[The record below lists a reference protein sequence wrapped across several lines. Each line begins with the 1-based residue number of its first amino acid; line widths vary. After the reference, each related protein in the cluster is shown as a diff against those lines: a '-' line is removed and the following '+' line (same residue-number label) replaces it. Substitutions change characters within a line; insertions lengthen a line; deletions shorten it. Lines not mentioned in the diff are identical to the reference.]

1 MSHLGIWEDEVE
13 RGTLWCLLASLFAAW
28 TFSSQAQQSAASS
41 AQHSTLASAASHTL
55 HWIFITANSHLT
67 NCRNPTPTRPI
78 TLQLPLHHRLGLREE
93 TWEWRKIWGGCGN
106 RRQLL
111 IFSFFPLKGVPSF
124 VHVAVFSRVLVS
136 VHWRPPGPCVPL
148 EG

>member
-67 NCRNPTPTRPI
+67 NCRNPTPTLPI

-93 TWEWRKIWGGCGN
+93 TWVKKDLRWLWKPEATTD
-106 RRQLL
+106 
-111 IFSFFPLKGVPSF
+111 IFIF
-124 VHVAVFSRVLVS
+124 
-136 VHWRPPGPCVPL
+136 PL
-148 EG
+148 EGCAVFCTRGSF